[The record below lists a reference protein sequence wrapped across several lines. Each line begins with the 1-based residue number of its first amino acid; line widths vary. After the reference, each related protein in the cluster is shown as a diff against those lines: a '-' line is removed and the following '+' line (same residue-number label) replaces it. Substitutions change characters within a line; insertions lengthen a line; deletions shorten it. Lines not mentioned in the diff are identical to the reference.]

1 LQQCEEL
8 LGSLLLRRFL
18 TAPDTN
24 APVCM
29 IQGQLHMERLLMRGT
44 FGA

>member
-1 LQQCEEL
+1 LEQFEEL

-24 APVCM
+24 TPVFM
-29 IQGQLHMERLLMRGT
+29 VQGQLHMKRFLVRRA
-44 FGA
+44 FFA